1 MAARVIGD
9 FFIDSCRCHPFGQY
23 LVDIGFCR
31 ESGKDM
37 QPVFRTVPF
46 RQPTDGMAGK
56 RQVNRCG
63 GLLHHGRYPVLF
75 SVQKDVLPTQG
86 VDVTQPQTT
95 VAGEKIGA
103 LHVLTGTLR
112 VNQYLYLVNGQILAS
127 GFQCHD
133 RIFRDNLGTDSGI
146 ERGGEITHIICRT
159 LGRK

>member
-1 MAARVIGD
+1 MSAKYVINQIHRFNFLAVNDFRVNLRSLYVGMAEQLARGIKIRTEGKHHCGERVAARVIGD

-63 GLLHHGRYPVLF
+63 SFCITVDIRYCSP
-75 SVQKDVLPTQG
+75 S
-86 VDVTQPQTT
+86 
-95 VAGEKIGA
+95 
-103 LHVLTGTLR
+103 
-112 VNQYLYLVNGQILAS
+112 
-127 GFQCHD
+127 
-133 RIFRDNLGTDSGI
+133 
-146 ERGGEITHIICRT
+146 
-159 LGRK
+159 

>member
-1 MAARVIGD
+1 
-9 FFIDSCRCHPFGQY
+9 
-23 LVDIGFCR
+23 
-31 ESGKDM
+31 M

-103 LHVLTGTLR
+103 LHILTGTFR
-112 VNQYLYLVNGQILAS
+112 VNQGFYLVNSQVFTF
-127 GFQCHD
+127 GFRYFDTFRGGQCHD